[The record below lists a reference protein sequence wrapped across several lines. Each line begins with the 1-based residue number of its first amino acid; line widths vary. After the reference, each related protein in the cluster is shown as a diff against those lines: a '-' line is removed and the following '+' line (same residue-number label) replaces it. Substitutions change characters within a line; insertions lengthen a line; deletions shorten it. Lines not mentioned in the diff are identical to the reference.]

1 MFEKM
6 KMRFFQNL
14 IACKATFYILDFW
27 GLSDKIALAIEKI
40 HQSGWIDTQSRRKNW
55 SDFIMIFNEEFDTLA
70 KSLEGKK
77 FDVPYRF
84 DTVSDNA
91 TPRNGKEYTNRNV
104 AQFNMGNRP
113 SGIGYT
119 EYRDDEEVRVGLI
132 AERGGAVVFSQFHTG
147 AVGVILYP
155 SRLDFEEGSEQY
167 KLLKVY
173 DSPGKIS
180 KTAIKYYFYLCIL
193 HTFETSFF
201 GHMSLYTRVHL
212 FYLNNK
218 ENSLYVL
225 LGGVIGFFAS
235 ILATVLTG

>member
-1 MFEKM
+1 MFQRIKI
-6 KMRFFQNL
+6 RFFQNL
-14 IACKATFYILDFW
+14 IACKATFYLLDFF
-27 GLSDKIALAIEKI
+27 GLSDHITSTIENI
-40 HQSGWIDTQSRRKNW
+40 HQSGWIDAQSRRKDW
-55 SDFIMIFNEEFDTLA
+55 SDFIQVFNAEFEILVKA
-70 KSLEGKK
+70 VKGKK

-84 DTVSDNA
+84 DTISDDA
-91 TPRNGKEYTNRNV
+91 SPRNGREYTNRNV

-132 AERGGAVVFSQFHTG
+132 VERGGAVVFSQFHTG

-155 SRLDFEEGSEQY
+155 SSLDFEESNNQY

-173 DSPGKIS
+173 DSPGQIS
-180 KTAIKYYFYLCIL
+180 KRAIRYYFHLCIL

-201 GHMSLYTRVHL
+201 GHMSIFSQAYM

-218 ENSLYVL
+218 ANTLYVL

-235 ILATVLTG
+235 ILATILTT